1 MTNQNLQIQTPGLE
15 LKDVERA
22 IDSHEMRRAIAK
34 DFRGFCLIY
43 LSHYFYL
50 EPATFHPQLL
60 QELANEKNKRLEII
74 GFRGSAKSTFG
85 SLALPLW
92 AALEQPECYPFIIL
106 IADTSLQASI
116 NIANIKNE
124 LDQNQLIKQDYGAI
138 KGEFVEDWTLESE
151 EEWQSKNMLLSNGVR
166 ILARSR
172 GQKIRGLRHR
182 QHRPKLVVIDDPE
195 DLEWSRKKENRDKTE
210 RWLRGEV
217 IPGLDPLDG
226 RLILITNQLHTDAI
240 AARIKRT
247 GKFKVLEY
255 PLLDEQGNCTWPAL
269 YRTQKDLDDKRDEVG
284 LPAWQR
290 EFLLRIV
297 PEEGQEISEAD
308 IKYYDA
314 PPKPGTIGIT
324 GTGVDLAIS
333 EKETADY
340 TAMVSGKVA
349 WEENRPKIY
358 IEPFPVNAHL
368 DLTGTIEQ
376 QKAIKQV
383 MGGYHTFFV
392 EDVGYQ
398 KAAIKEMQRNLL
410 PVKPM
415 PAIHEKRARL
425 KVAAV
430 YIKNGTVLLPRHGCE
445 DLLLQ
450 LTGFGI
456 EEHDDLVDGLVY
468 LILGLV
474 EQGMQ
479 PQEVVEIL

>member
-1 MTNQNLQIQTPGLE
+1 MTNQNLPLPE
-15 LKDVERA
+15 LNQATLDRA
-22 IDSHEMRRAIAK
+22 IDSHEMRRKIAK

-43 LSHYFYL
+43 LTHYFYL
-50 EPATFHPQLL
+50 DPATFHPQLVR
-60 QELANEKNKRLEII
+60 ELVDEKNKRLEVI

-85 SLALPLW
+85 SLALPIW
-92 AALEQPECYPFIIL
+92 AALEQPERYPFIIP
-106 IADTSLQASI
+106 IADTGLQASI

-124 LDQNQLIKQDYGAI
+124 LDQNKLIKQDYGEI
-138 KGEFVEDWTLESE
+138 KGKFVEDWTLESE

-195 DLEWSRKKENRDKTE
+195 DLEWVRKKENRDKTE

-217 IPGLDPLDG
+217 MPGVDTLEG

-240 AARIKRT
+240 AARMRRT

-255 PLLDEQGNCTWPAL
+255 PLLDPKGACVWPAL

-284 LPAWQR
+284 LPSWQR
-290 EFLLRIV
+290 EYLLRV
-297 PEEGQEISEAD
+297 VAEEGQEVSETE

-314 PPKPGTIGIT
+314 EPKAGTVGVT

-340 TAMVSGKVA
+340 TTMVSGKVA

-358 IEPFPVNAHL
+358 IEPYPVNARL
-368 DLTGTIEQ
+368 DLASTMEQ

-398 KAAIKEMQRNLL
+398 KAAIKEMERNLL

-415 PAIHEKRARL
+415 PAIREKRARL

-430 YIKNGTVLLPRHGCE
+430 YIKNGTVLFPRKGCE

-450 LTGFGI
+450 LTGFGV
-456 EEHDDLVDGLVY
+456 EEHDDLVDALVY

-474 EQGMQ
+474 DQGMQ
-479 PQEVVEIL
+479 PQEVIEII